1 MNRDEFEELFGARSE
16 AEQAAEDALLLGF
29 RFLSIIDRLMEERGM
44 SKKALAEKVGA
55 TPSYITQ
62 LFRGNVRVNLEFIAK
77 AEKALGIRFQ
87 VGLDLKDV
95 RAEGISLKESEK
107 MMPESSPLD
116 YLWDAVLEN
125 AENGP
130 IAA

>member
-1 MNRDEFEELFGARSE
+1 MKADEFEELFGARSE
-16 AEQAAEDALLLGF
+16 AEQAAEDALMLGF

-44 SKKALAEKVGA
+44 SKKSLAEKVGA

-95 RAEGISLKESEK
+95 RMEGISLKESEK

-116 YLWDAVLEN
+116 YLWDEVLES

>member
-1 MNRDEFEELFGARSE
+1 MNGDEFEELFGARSE
-16 AEQAAEDALLLGF
+16 AEQAAEDALMLGF

-44 SKKALAEKVGA
+44 SKKSLAEKVGA

-87 VGLDLKDV
+87 VGLDQKDV

-116 YLWDAVLEN
+116 YLWNDVLEN
-125 AENGP
+125 AQNGP

>member
-87 VGLDLKDV
+87 VGLDLKDARV
-95 RAEGISLKESEK
+95 EGISLKESEK
-107 MMPESSPLD
+107 MMPEFSPLE
-116 YLWDAVLEN
+116 YTWDHVLEY
-125 AENGP
+125 AQNGP